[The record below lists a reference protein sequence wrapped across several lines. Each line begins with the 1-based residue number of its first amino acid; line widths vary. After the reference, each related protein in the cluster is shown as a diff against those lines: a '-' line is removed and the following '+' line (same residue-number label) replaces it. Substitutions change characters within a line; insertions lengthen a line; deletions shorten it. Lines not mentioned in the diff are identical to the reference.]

1 MNMTIVVPCYN
12 EAENIPLI
20 LERFAKIIE
29 KRNIDVILVNNG
41 STDGSAKVINELL
54 PKYEFASEVFVPV
67 NKGYGYGIIQGLKAA
82 EGEYIGWT
90 HADMQTDPQD
100 VARAYDIIEKS
111 SNKNI
116 YIKGNRKGRP
126 LFDQLFTDGM
136 SIFETFYFG
145 IKMQDIN
152 AQPNIF
158 PKKFFETWQN
168 PPDDFALEIYS
179 YMLAVKKQLEVVR
192 LSVKMDKRANGVSSW
207 NRGIV
212 SKFKLV
218 KRTVVFST
226 ELKERMNISE

>member
-136 SIFETFYFG
+136 SIFETFYFE

-179 YMLAVKKQLEVVR
+179 YMLAVKKQLEIVR
-192 LSVKMDKRANGVSSW
+192 LSVKMGKRANGVSSW
-207 NRGIV
+207 NRGVV

-218 KRTVVFST
+218 KRTIVFSF
-226 ELKERMNISE
+226 ELKERMNRSE